1 MIPLPL
7 GDLFTLYL
15 SLFVITLAYLWYR
28 DERRRQSDDWT
39 IAKERLY
46 MSSFLSGK
54 RRQCQYHALPAL
66 QRNVFSEKKETVL
79 NPRFAL

>member
-46 MSSFLSGK
+46 IFPFWQKTTVPISRAARAATK
-54 RRQCQYHALPAL
+54 C
-66 QRNVFSEKKETVL
+66 VF
-79 NPRFAL
+79 